1 MPLFAFLLTKP
12 GCHSHVLT
20 SCIFSQVPSAILNL
34 TWNEEVRTQI
44 YDQQGIDLSLNDD
57 WHSFVVLRFRQC
69 AVVVIISRHPHFV
82 KPSLSIGLFP
92 PQQKV
97 SEPSNL
103 LETLESKHRSTLNV
117 FVFFL
122 SMLHEISFTHC
133 LSLVSFSFYA
143 GICGE
148 CICKISYN
156 FRPFALRLQGD
167 CLIAFLHATF
177 GNLKWKQIKTSHLQ
191 QNSRNPWLRNT
202 DDSKTNVA
210 FKNDVSALLQR

>member
-117 FVFFL
+117 FVFFFKYAAWNL
-122 SMLHEISFTHC
+122 IY
-133 LSLVSFSFYA
+133 SLPLTSV
-143 GICGE
+143 
-148 CICKISYN
+148 
-156 FRPFALRLQGD
+156 LQLLCWHMRWMYLQD
-167 CLIAFLHATF
+167 IIQFQTLCIAFAGGLFNCIFAC
-177 GNLKWKQIKTSHLQ
+177 NLRES
-191 QNSRNPWLRNT
+191 
-202 DDSKTNVA
+202 
-210 FKNDVSALLQR
+210 